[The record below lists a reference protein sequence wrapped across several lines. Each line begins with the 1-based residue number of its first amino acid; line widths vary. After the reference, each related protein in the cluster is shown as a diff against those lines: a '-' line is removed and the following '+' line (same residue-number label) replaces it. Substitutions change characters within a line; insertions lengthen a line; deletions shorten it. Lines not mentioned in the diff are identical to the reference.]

1 MAIAPRVHN
10 FTRNFGRG
18 AQTQQEPSVIRQV
31 AGDLGKLAILGALGG
46 TAHGLGQILNKEDN
60 ISPVSEAVTSDV
72 GEPEPRRQRNPVYT
86 KENYGNPVPDPTSDP
101 NFYSEVASHDFGSPT
116 GDGFVEP
123 TVRIPVRREEP
134 APTTEKYQRTTV
146 LPEGNYG
153 KQVGTVGSLQGG
165 QDEILGKLQRQQE
178 MSEAGDKA
186 LDEVE
191 KMMGMGTIPP
201 DVRESLKEE
210 AFGAVDNNDFV
221 NEFIAQLT
229 TDGVINDCMP
239 TSELSE
245 IYSNLSDA
253 ASDPD
258 FKEGYNRIAENLNS
272 ISPAA
277 SVDPSYANRIEEKYS
292 IPRISRT
299 ENNARLGAKWADAA
313 WREEDSDAW
322 EGISAMK
329 ENAALDQAAEDAI
342 ARDDYHEEQFGIQ
355 GSPQVSAI
363 VEGPETVIQPANESK
378 GFLNAFAQEVKDF
391 DHGIPWK
398 ERTEQ
403 ALEADSALG
412 AAGIMIG
419 TGLEKG
425 AKDVGTRAKKIVTG
439 VPKSID
445 KVKNIASDI
454 GETVTREI
462 INSSIIPDNQMQ
474 PSKWAEAARLA
485 AGFPAL
491 GGSGGV
497 EIGNESDLSDN
508 AQADDLHQQ
517 NEQNTPAGI
526 NRQTSGLG
534 SDPVEG
540 EMQTIAQAVN
550 DLATSFGKGLAH
562 LSPEERV
569 DIARKMIED
578 DLRKDG
584 YKGPINF
591 G

>member
-1 MAIAPRVHN
+1 MPSSPQEQMAMAPEVFN

-18 AQTQQEPSVIRQV
+18 GYVQPQSNVLRDV
-31 AGDLGKLAILGALGG
+31 VGNVGKLALLGLAGG
-46 TAHGLGQILNKEDN
+46 AVQGLYRQQNPETD
-60 ISPVSEAVTSDV
+60 ISPVSEAATSVV
-72 GEPEPRRQRNPVYT
+72 GEPEPRGQRNPVYT

-134 APTTEKYQRTTV
+134 APTTRTQRTTV

-153 KQVGTVGSLQGG
+153 NQ
-165 QDEILGKLQRQQE
+165 EIPVKDSRSNRFESIRQQE
-178 MSEAGDKA
+178 EDRAELDYIMSG
-186 LDEVE
+186 
-191 KMMGMGTIPP
+191 G
-201 DVRESLKEE
+201 
-210 AFGAVDNNDFV
+210 
-221 NEFIAQLT
+221 
-229 TDGVINDCMP
+229 
-239 TSELSE
+239 
-245 IYSNLSDA
+245 
-253 ASDPD
+253 
-258 FKEGYNRIAENLNS
+258 
-272 ISPAA
+272 
-277 SVDPSYANRIEEKYS
+277 
-292 IPRISRT
+292 
-299 ENNARLGAKWADAA
+299 
-313 WREEDSDAW
+313 
-322 EGISAMK
+322 
-329 ENAALDQAAEDAI
+329 AALDQAFEDAV
-342 ARDDYHEEQFGIQ
+342 ARDDYHEERFGLP
-355 GSPQVSAI
+355 GSPQSSAI

-378 GFLNAFAQEVKDF
+378 GFLDAFSQEVKDF
-391 DHGIPWK
+391 DHNIPWG
-398 ERTEQ
+398 ERVDQ
-403 ALEADSALG
+403 AASSDSALG
-412 AAGIMIG
+412 AAGVMAG
-419 TGLEKG
+419 TVAEKG
-425 AKDVGTRAKKIVTG
+425 AKDIGTRVKKIVTG
-439 VPKSID
+439 VPESID

>member
-18 AQTQQEPSVIRQV
+18 TQTQQEPSVIRQV
-31 AGDLGKLAILGALGG
+31 AGDLGKLAILGAVGG

-60 ISPVSEAVTSDV
+60 ISPVSEAATSDV
-72 GEPEPRRQRNPVYT
+72 GESPQKTEPYVRHPTPLREKMSDISNQRGIY
-86 KENYGNPVPDPTSDP
+86 DA
-101 NFYSEVASHDFGSPT
+101 VAAHDFGSPQD
-116 GDGFVEP
+116 GGFVEP
-123 TVRIPVRREEP
+123 YVRTQV
-134 APTTEKYQRTTV
+134 V
-146 LPEGNYG
+146 PEDDRNYG
-153 KQVGTVGSLQGG
+153 NQVGTVGSLQGG
-165 QDEILGKLQRQQE
+165 QDEILNKLQRQQE
-178 MSEAGDKA
+178 MSAAGDKA

-191 KMMGMGTIPP
+191 KMMGMGTIPS

-221 NEFIAQLT
+221 NEFISQLV
-229 TDGVINDCMP
+229 TDGEINDSMP

-245 IYSNLSDA
+245 VYSNLSDA

-272 ISPAA
+272 IQETP
-277 SVDPSYANRIEEKYS
+277 VKDPRSNRFES
-292 IPRISRT
+292 IRQQ
-299 ENNARLGAKWADAA
+299 
-313 WREEDSDAW
+313 EEDRAELDYIMS
-322 EGISAMK
+322 GG
-329 ENAALDQAAEDAI
+329 AALDQAFEDAV
-342 ARDDYHEEQFGIQ
+342 ARDDYHEERFGLP
-355 GSPQVSAI
+355 GSPQSSAI
-363 VEGPETVIQPANESK
+363 VEGPETVIQPSNEPK
-378 GFLNAFAQEVKDF
+378 GFLDAFSQEVKDF
-391 DHGIPWK
+391 DHNIPWG
-398 ERTEQ
+398 ERVDQ
-403 ALEADSALG
+403 AASSDSALG
-412 AAGIMIG
+412 AAGVMAG
-419 TGLEKG
+419 TVAEKG
-425 AKDVGTRAKKIVTG
+425 AKDIGTRVKKIVTG
-439 VPKSID
+439 VPESID

-540 EMQTIAQAVN
+540 EMQTISQAVN

>member
-60 ISPVSEAVTSDV
+60 ISPVSEAVTSAV
-72 GEPEPRRQRNPVYT
+72 GEPKPKGKRNPVYT
-86 KENYGNPVPDPTSDP
+86 HTHYGNPAPDPTSDP

-210 AFGAVDNNDFV
+210 AFGAVDVDNNDFV
-221 NEFIAQLT
+221 NEFLSQL
-229 TDGVINDCMP
+229 
-239 TSELSE
+239 
-245 IYSNLSDA
+245 
-253 ASDPD
+253 ASDT
-258 FKEGYNRIAENLNS
+258 GNVENT
-272 ISPAA
+272 A

-329 ENAALDQAAEDAI
+329 ENAALDQAFDAAI
-342 ARDDYHEEQFGIQ
+342 ARDDYHEERFGIQ

-363 VEGPETVIQPANESK
+363 VEGPETVIQPANEPK
-378 GFLNAFAQEVKDF
+378 GFLDAFSQEVKDF
-391 DHGIPWK
+391 DHNIPWG
-398 ERTEQ
+398 ERVDQ
-403 ALEADSALG
+403 AASSDSALG
-412 AAGIMIG
+412 AAGIMAG
-419 TGLEKG
+419 TVAEKG
-425 AKDVGTRAKKIVTG
+425 AKDIGTRVKKIVTG
-439 VPKSID
+439 VPESID

-485 AGFPAL
+485 AGFPPL

-517 NEQNTPAGI
+517 NEQITPAGI

>member
-1 MAIAPRVHN
+1 MPRSPQEQMAMAPEVFKFARE
-10 FTRNFGRG
+10 FGRG
-18 AQTQQEPSVIRQV
+18 APARQEPGVIQQV

-60 ISPVSEAVTSDV
+60 SSPVSEAVMSAV

-134 APTTEKYQRTTV
+134 APTTRTQRTTV

-153 KQVGTVGSLQGG
+153 NQVGTVGSLQGG
-165 QDEILGKLQRQQE
+165 QDGILNKLQRQQE

-210 AFGAVDNNDFV
+210 AFGAVDVDNNDFV
-221 NEFIAQLT
+221 NEFLSQLA
-229 TDGVINDCMP
+229 TDTGNV
-239 TSELSE
+239 
-245 IYSNLSDA
+245 
-253 ASDPD
+253 
-258 FKEGYNRIAENLNS
+258 ENTA
-272 ISPAA
+272 IPVESPR
-277 SVDPSYANRIEEKYS
+277 SRGRSRFEKIRQQEEE
-292 IPRISRT
+292 R
-299 ENNARLGAKWADAA
+299 ADL
-313 WREEDSDAW
+313 DYIMS
-322 EGISAMK
+322 GQ
-329 ENAALDQAAEDAI
+329 AALDQAFEDAV
-342 ARDDYHEEQFGIQ
+342 ARDDYHEERFGLP
-355 GSPQVSAI
+355 GSPQSSAI
-363 VEGPETVIQPANESK
+363 VEGPETVIQPANEPK
-378 GFLNAFAQEVKDF
+378 GFLDAFSQEVKDF
-391 DHGIPWK
+391 DHGIPWG
-398 ERTEQ
+398 ERVDQ
-403 ALEADSALG
+403 AASSDSALG
-412 AAGIMIG
+412 AAGVMAG
-419 TGLEKG
+419 TVAEKG
-425 AKDVGTRAKKIVTG
+425 AKDIGTRVKKIVTG
-439 VPKSID
+439 VPQSINTA
-445 KVKNIASDI
+445 KNIVSDI

-485 AGFPAL
+485 AGFPPL

-508 AQADDLHQQ
+508 AQFDDPQQQ
-517 NEQNTPAGI
+517 NEQITPAGI
-526 NRQTSGLG
+526 NRQTSGLAP
-534 SDPVEG
+534 DPVEG
-540 EMQTIAQAVN
+540 EMQTISQAVN
-550 DLATSFGKGLAH
+550 DLAASFGQGLAH
-562 LSPEERV
+562 LSPDERV
-569 DIARKMIED
+569 DIARKMIEK

-584 YKGPINF
+584 YQGPINF

>member
-1 MAIAPRVHN
+1 MPRSPQEQMAMTPEVFK

-18 AQTQQEPSVIRQV
+18 APTRQEPSVIQQV
-31 AGDLGKLAILGALGG
+31 AGDLGKLALLGAVGG
-46 TAHGLGQILNKEDN
+46 TAHGLGQILSTENN
-60 ISPVSEAVTSDV
+60 ISPVSEGVTSAV
-72 GEPEPRRQRNPVYT
+72 GEIPTRVGQKGFVRHPTPHKEPTREV
-86 KENYGNPVPDPTSDP
+86 DPSKIANLYD
-101 NFYSEVASHDFGSPT
+101 SVAAHDFGSPQD
-116 GDGFVEP
+116 DGWVEP
-123 TVRIPVRREEP
+123 YVRTQV
-134 APTTEKYQRTTV
+134 V
-146 LPEGNYG
+146 PEDDRNYG
-153 KQVGTVGSLQGG
+153 NQIGTVGSLQGG
-165 QDEILGKLQRQQE
+165 QDEILNKLQRQQE
-178 MSEAGDKA
+178 MSAAGDKA
-186 LDEVE
+186 LDQVE
-191 KMMGMGTIPP
+191 NMMGMGNIPP

-221 NEFIAQLT
+221 NEFISQLV
-229 TDGVINDCMP
+229 TDGVINDSMP

-245 IYSNLSDA
+245 VYSNLSDA

-272 ISPAA
+272 IQETPVGSPR
-277 SVDPSYANRIEEKYS
+277 SRRRSRFEKIREQEEE
-292 IPRISRT
+292 R
-299 ENNARLGAKWADAA
+299 ADL
-313 WREEDSDAW
+313 DYIMS
-322 EGISAMK
+322 GQ
-329 ENAALDQAAEDAI
+329 AALDQAFEDAV
-342 ARDDYHEEQFGIQ
+342 ARDDYHEERFGLP
-355 GSPQVSAI
+355 GSPQSSAI
-363 VEGPETVIQPANESK
+363 VEGPETVIQPANEPK
-378 GFLNAFAQEVKDF
+378 GFLDAFSQEVKDF
-391 DHGIPWK
+391 DHNIPWG
-398 ERTEQ
+398 ERVDQ
-403 ALEADSALG
+403 AASSDSALG
-412 AAGIMIG
+412 AAGIMAG
-419 TGLEKG
+419 TVAEKG
-425 AKDVGTRAKKIVTG
+425 AKDVGTRVKKIVTG
-439 VPKSID
+439 VPQSINT
-445 KVKNIASDI
+445 VKNIASDI

-462 INSSIIPDNQMQ
+462 INSSIIPDNKMQ